1 MKWYRIPPC
10 PNYAISEDGVEIKNI
25 RDNRILKH
33 NTSSFAKDS
42 LRRVTLRHNI
52 TNHMNKVRS
61 VTAVF
66 TLNSLKKYI
75 KPENLIKGTDP
86 DGGVIGEP
94 GEDGSKFI
102 K

>member
-1 MKWYRIPPC
+1 
-10 PNYAISEDGVEIKNI
+10 
-25 RDNRILKH
+25 
-33 NTSSFAKDS
+33 
-42 LRRVTLRHNI
+42 
-52 TNHMNKVRS
+52 MNKVRS

-66 TLNSLKKYI
+66 TLESLKKYI